1 MPTLTDST
9 SLSLQQVDFII
20 SRSDV
25 PLGYANRSL
34 QGEGMQWEGLEHPHG
49 PVGSCSR
56 VGGSWAVGVLCGF
69 TFLSC
74 GWLLTLRANRLFL
87 MGMSKGTG
95 SGVSSKL
102 QLCSSCCFS
111 PFRLLSGKGDAGGG
125 RVGISPLP
133 LTGGGGEGRVLVVS
147 VFSPA
152 FLQVPGPCRDPII
165 DATSPISADIGPNLG
180 SMITSHIRSSTD
192 GALGSLQSLLQGTG
206 LIPGRLARGSEGWW
220 NQEVG

>member
-34 QGEGMQWEGLEHPHG
+34 QGERMQWEGLEHPHG

-56 VGGSWAVGVLCGF
+56 VGGSWAVGVLCVF

-74 GWLLTLRANRLFL
+74 GWLLTLRATRLFL

-133 LTGGGGEGRVLVVS
+133 PTGGVV
-147 VFSPA
+147 
-152 FLQVPGPCRDPII
+152 RDGCWWYQCFHQLSCKSQDLAGILSLTP
-165 DATSPISADIGPNLG
+165 PLP
-180 SMITSHIRSSTD
+180 
-192 GALGSLQSLLQGTG
+192 SLQTLGPTW
-206 LIPGRLARGSEGWW
+206 A
-220 NQEVG
+220 V